1 MPVPPAQPHEQPTG
15 PSGDPV
21 LLRRGNLVVTRTRLL
36 QAGGVLVLL
45 LLGAVLPYVSLP
57 YLNGASEPVTG
68 RPRLF
73 GAAQLLGGLD
83 PTYLPGYAPPRRSD
97 YDLALN
103 FAAAGPGL
111 QQIGTVVAAL
121 TCWALVTEEINRFA
135 WWFFHLAGY
144 PLVLAPVALLVGD
157 VLLHRLDVA
166 AGVGPAWVASL
177 LAGAL
182 VLVASWRARPRI
194 DSYSAF

>member
-1 MPVPPAQPHEQPTG
+1 MAAVPTEPEEPTE
-15 PSGDPV
+15 PV
-21 LLRRGNLVVTRTRLL
+21 LLRRGNLVVTRARLL
-36 QAGGVLVLL
+36 PAAGVLVLL
-45 LLGAVLPYVSLP
+45 LLGAALPYVTLQHLDS
-57 YLNGASEPVTG
+57 ASQPVTS

-73 GAAQLLGGLD
+73 GAAQLLGGID
-83 PTYLPGYAPPRRSD
+83 PVYLRGYATPLRSA

-111 QQIGTVVAAL
+111 QQIGTVVAVL
-121 TCWALVTEEINRFA
+121 TSWALLTEEINRFA
-135 WWFFHLAGY
+135 WWFLHLSGY

-157 VLLHRLDVA
+157 VLLHRLDVP
-166 AGVGPAWVASL
+166 VSLGPGWVPGL

-182 VLVASWRARPRI
+182 VLLSSWRARPRI